1 MSAKKTPS
9 TFIERLKY
17 IGPSVVVAGSVVGSG
32 TIALTPLLGAA
43 AGFTFLWW
51 LLLSLWSKP
60 LIQAEI
66 SRYVIVKK
74 KTFLESF
81 SDMPGPKTN
90 FNNKKS
96 SWLVWFMFIGVVPS
110 IAGMG
115 GLAGAV
121 AESAHLIIEQI
132 NISVWVIIV
141 CSITWLILFFGTY
154 KSLEKILLYMVCFFS
169 LVTLIIA
176 IAMQYT
182 NYSISSSQILSG
194 FAFNFDITHA
204 GLALAVFGFTGIS
217 YGEIMA
223 YTYWCLEK
231 GYADHSDKKN
241 WIKIMQT
248 DVWATVFFVTI
259 CT

>member
-141 CSITWLILFFGTY
+141 CSITWLILLFGTY
-154 KSLEKILLYMVCFFS
+154 K
-169 LVTLIIA
+169 
-176 IAMQYT
+176 
-182 NYSISSSQILSG
+182 
-194 FAFNFDITHA
+194 
-204 GLALAVFGFTGIS
+204 
-217 YGEIMA
+217 
-223 YTYWCLEK
+223 
-231 GYADHSDKKN
+231 
-241 WIKIMQT
+241 
-248 DVWATVFFVTI
+248 
-259 CT
+259 